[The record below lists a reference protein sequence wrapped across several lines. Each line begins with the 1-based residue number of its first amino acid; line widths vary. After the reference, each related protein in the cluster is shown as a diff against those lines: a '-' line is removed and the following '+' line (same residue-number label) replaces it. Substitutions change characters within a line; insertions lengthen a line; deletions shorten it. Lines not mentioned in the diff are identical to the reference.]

1 MATLDEIVENSL
13 YTEVKKLR
21 DDISIVMDPTNDK
34 IYLKKVLD
42 VFSVPVFEYLKSH
55 TDVHVP
61 RVKIFWEEEDRLV
74 VIEEYIQGTTLE
86 ELLESGKDF
95 SGKPFTFDELKRIL
109 LELCDGLIFL
119 HNANPPIIHRDI
131 KASNVIITDD
141 GLAKIIDY
149 DAAKQYVK
157 GKKKDTVLIGTQG
170 IAAPEQYGFAQS
182 DERTDIYALGK
193 LMESMFSESAGS
205 DGRSLSDVTSD
216 GMNDEGAGVEKASS
230 AEIQVKDD
238 QVRRIVDK
246 ATKLQPELR
255 YKSVQEM
262 KSAIEKLLSP
272 SERGAAKRKKAVM
285 GALAAAVLL
294 LLVSG
299 AVLLMKSSGSKSDNN
314 SSNQTSGN
322 ETSLGATLS
331 DATSADAT
339 SDDADAD
346 DQTDVELKVK
356 YLEGANQPIPSPD
369 DYDMLVVKI
378 DLDNVG
384 EFIGFDTV
392 KKETIFDSNSEDYP
406 VLKNKL
412 HDKGWMHA
420 NKSLYY
426 IDNTMKEQRIDPEYG
441 KYRYTLVGDK
451 LDGDLSQ
458 YYSFGLIVKVTDEY
472 STRENSLEFLGTKE
486 SGVTIYPEC
495 EFTGFYEAKGCLVFM
510 AERLIK
516 VDSRGFYNFN
526 ESGVGTNF
534 IDE

>member
-1 MATLDEIVENSL
+1 
-13 YTEVKKLR
+13 
-21 DDISIVMDPTNDK
+21 
-34 IYLKKVLD
+34 
-42 VFSVPVFEYLKSH
+42 
-55 TDVHVP
+55 
-61 RVKIFWEEEDRLV
+61 
-74 VIEEYIQGTTLE
+74 
-86 ELLESGKDF
+86 
-95 SGKPFTFDELKRIL
+95 
-109 LELCDGLIFL
+109 
-119 HNANPPIIHRDI
+119 
-131 KASNVIITDD
+131 
-141 GLAKIIDY
+141 
-149 DAAKQYVK
+149 
-157 GKKKDTVLIGTQG
+157 
-170 IAAPEQYGFAQS
+170 
-182 DERTDIYALGK
+182 
-193 LMESMFSESAGS
+193 MESMFSESAGS